1 MISHPLPH
9 HQTIAIA
16 GVGAAGSAAA
26 RLLAP
31 FAERLIAVD
40 VRPDFPKLPPEV
52 ECRPASQEISPA
64 TALVISPGFNPE
76 WPSNRDNPALKVWW
90 DAVRAGS
97 LELVSE
103 VELAARASAIPWITV
118 GGTDGKS
125 TTAALTHHLLRKV
138 LPGAILGGNSWTAI
152 SDVILQ
158 QPDAPAA
165 VVEVSAFQLQ
175 AGHRLRPKV
184 AILTNIA
191 PDHLDHYDGFEAY
204 CQAKHHI
211 WAHMGEGDTVVLHGV
226 NEWLVSRVPEM
237 RRQGIRVLAFDHRP
251 DPQARLD
258 AWIEQDTQMVIQSTA
273 GEWRLPVTAMPLP
286 GPHNQRNALSAL
298 LALDALMPGC
308 LQRFDAEEWR
318 AWMSTFRGLPHR
330 IEFIRQRRG
339 VSWFNDSKATNVHAA
354 LTGLRAM
361 KRPYVAIVGGVDKQ
375 LDLQPLL
382 QELRSA
388 HHVVVIGELTGRF
401 LHESSGV
408 LAEVTT
414 AIDLADAIHQADH
427 LCPVGGSVLLAP
439 ACSSFDMFRSFEHR
453 GDVFRELVLT
463 LPE

>member
-1 MISHPLPH
+1 MISHPLPLH
-9 HQTIAIA
+9 HTVAIA

-31 FAERLIAVD
+31 FAERLIVVD
-40 VRPDFPKLPPEV
+40 TRADFPTLPPRV
-52 ECRPASQEISPA
+52 EGRPASQEIRPA

-76 WPSNRDNPALKVWW
+76 WPANRNNPALTDWW
-90 DAVRAGS
+90 EAVRVGA

-103 VELAARASAIPWITV
+103 VELAARACQIPWITV

-125 TTAALTHHLLRKV
+125 TTAALTHHLLQNI
-138 LPGAILGGNSWTAI
+138 LPGSVLGGNSWTAI

-158 QPDAPAA
+158 QPEAPAA

-175 AGHRLRPKV
+175 AGHKLRPKV

-191 PDHLDHYDGFEAY
+191 PDHLDHYVDFDAY

-211 WAHMGEGDTVVLHGV
+211 WSQMGEGDTVVLHGA
-226 NEWLVSRVPEM
+226 NEWLVSRVADM
-237 RRQGIRVLAFDHRP
+237 RRQGVRVLSFDTG
-251 DPQARLD
+251 ATLSGTLD
-258 AWIEQDTQMVIQSTA
+258 AWIDRDREMVIQTSA
-273 GEWRLPVTAMPLP
+273 GEWRLPVSAMPLP

-298 LALDALMPGC
+298 LALDALVPGC
-308 LQRFDAEEWR
+308 LQRFDSEQWQ

-330 IEFIRQRRG
+330 IEFIRERKG

-388 HHVVVIGELTGRF
+388 HRVIVIGELTGRF
-401 LHESSGV
+401 LHESADV
-408 LAEVTT
+408 LTGVTT
-414 AIDLADAIHQADH
+414 AVDMADAIQQADRE
-427 LCPVGGSVLLAP
+427 CPAGGSVLLAP

-453 GDVFRELVLT
+453 GDVFRALVLE
-463 LPE
+463 LPA